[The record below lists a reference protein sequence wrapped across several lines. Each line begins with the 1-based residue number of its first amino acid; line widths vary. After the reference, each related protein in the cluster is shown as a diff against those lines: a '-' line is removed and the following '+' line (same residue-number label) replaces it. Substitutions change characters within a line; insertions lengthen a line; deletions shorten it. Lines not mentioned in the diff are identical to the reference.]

1 MAEPKKKEAEMLSE
15 EEMMKLLLIEDET
28 FKDEG
33 RDVYMEEVLLLMRKK
48 LGTDEKEDG
57 PEDGE

>member
-1 MAEPKKKEAEMLSE
+1 MAEPRKKEAEMLSE

-48 LGTDEKEDG
+48 LGTDENDDG

>member
-1 MAEPKKKEAEMLSE
+1 MLSE

-33 RDVYMEEVLLLMRKK
+33 RDGYMEEVLLLMRKK
-48 LGTDEKEDG
+48 LGTDENDDG

>member
-1 MAEPKKKEAEMLSE
+1 MAEHRKKEAEMLSE

-48 LGTDEKEDG
+48 LGTDENDDG

>member
-1 MAEPKKKEAEMLSE
+1 MAEPKKKEVEMLSE

-33 RDVYMEEVLLLMRKK
+33 RDGYMEEGLLLMRKK
-48 LGTDEKEDG
+48 LGTDENDDG

>member
-1 MAEPKKKEAEMLSE
+1 MAEPKKKEVEMLSE

-48 LGTDEKEDG
+48 LGTDENDDG

>member
-1 MAEPKKKEAEMLSE
+1 MLSE

-48 LGTDEKEDG
+48 LGTDENDDG